1 MLSIKIDTSA
11 METLNL
17 PQYDLNIKS
26 DAQSKYIFDIIRKK
40 FLVLTPEEWVR
51 QNFVHYLVHE
61 LHYPPSLMMTENG
74 LKLFNTQKR
83 SDIVVYDRNGKPLAV
98 VECKA
103 ADVKITQETFN
114 QVARYN
120 IIFKAPIIIVT
131 NGIKHYCARF
141 DAATSRYT
149 FLKEI
154 PQYKDIMENGDGSV
168 SRQG

>member
-1 MLSIKIDTSA
+1 
-11 METLNL
+11 MEKLNL

-51 QNFVHYLVHE
+51 QNFVHYLVNE

-83 SDIVVYDRNGKPLAV
+83 SDIVVYDRNGNPLAV

-120 IIFKAPIIIVT
+120 IKFKAPIVIVT
-131 NGIKHYCARF
+131 NGLNHYCARY
-141 DAATSRYT
+141 DASNCKYT

-154 PQYKDIMENGDGSV
+154 PQYSQIINNEDNQSDK
-168 SRQG
+168 